1 MCRIAYRFGDIF
13 AFWGAIDQQYLLP
26 RGTDAELE
34 ADIIE
39 KITVL
44 GAEGGYMIS
53 PAHILQ
59 SDVAPE
65 RVEKFISLCKQHG
78 AY

>member
-1 MCRIAYRFGDIF
+1 MLFRSGDRF

-34 ADIIE
+34 ADIRE
-39 KITVL
+39 KIAVL
-44 GAEGGYMIS
+44 GAGGGYMIS

-59 SDVAPE
+59 SDVPPE
-65 RVEKFISLCKQHG
+65 RVETFIALCRKHG
-78 AY
+78 AYRP